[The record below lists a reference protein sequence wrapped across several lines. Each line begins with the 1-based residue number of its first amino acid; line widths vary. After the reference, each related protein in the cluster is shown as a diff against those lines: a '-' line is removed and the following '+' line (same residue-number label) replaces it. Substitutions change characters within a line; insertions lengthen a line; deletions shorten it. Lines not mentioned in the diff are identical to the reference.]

1 MTLWRVREFQQDDLD
16 AVVRIWDDPKAGG
29 LEPVFGLSEL
39 LTAVRSGQPTIVATV
54 GDEIVGTAVAA
65 LHGDQAWILRVGL
78 ATAWGQRGI
87 GSALLA

>member
-39 LTAVRSGQPTIVATV
+39 LTAVRAGQPTVVATV

-65 LHGDQAWILRVGL
+65 AARRSGMDL
-78 ATAWGQRGI
+78 AGGPGYR
-87 GSALLA
+87 LAAAGHR